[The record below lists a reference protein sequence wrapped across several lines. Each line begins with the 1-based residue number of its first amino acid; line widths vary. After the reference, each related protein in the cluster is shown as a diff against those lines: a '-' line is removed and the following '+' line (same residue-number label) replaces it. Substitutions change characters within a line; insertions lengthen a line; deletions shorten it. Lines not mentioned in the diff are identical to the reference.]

1 MFRYSTIGSFS
12 SLHWLI
18 PYDKISLEVIYLRE
32 IHVEEITDAIEK
44 LCIDANYYLN
54 QDIIQSIK
62 DMKRNE
68 ESALGKDILN
78 KILKMLKFQNKENA
92 YMSRYRHGSCFIEI
106 GQNVHICGGI
116 LTEAIN
122 EGVRG
127 YAKGYMRKSIVK
139 DPLNRVNTNDNT
151 LRLYIMI

>member
-78 KILKMLKFQNKENA
+78 KI
-92 YMSRYRHGSCFIEI
+92 IT
-106 GQNVHICGGI
+106 NVQANNSA
-116 LTEAIN
+116 E
-122 EGVRG
+122 
-127 YAKGYMRKSIVK
+127 
-139 DPLNRVNTNDNT
+139 
-151 LRLYIMI
+151 LR